1 MSNVQILK
9 NVLALEAK
17 SIEIAASRLR
27 EEDVS
32 LAGELFSDLIENGG
46 HLVFCGVGKSGHIGT
61 KLASTF
67 TSLGLKSFF
76 LHPTEALHGDLGRL
90 SERDAIVF
98 LSKSGTT
105 EEILKII
112 PYLPMNVTRVIG
124 LLGAIGSEIGKNCG
138 IFFDCSVEKEACINN
153 QAPTTSSTVA
163 IAMGDALAVYFEN
176 IVNLSK
182 EGFAKNHPGGF
193 LGKSLSMK
201 VQDLLCKASE
211 CSIVTSD
218 KTLKDVVL
226 EMTNKPLGACA
237 VIDADKFTG
246 LIVEGDIRRSLSE
259 YHGHLDTSVTDILN
273 AKPISVTRDT
283 LAFDALKLMEER
295 ENPIA
300 VLPVV
305 EKGKFF
311 GFLRLHDLL
320 KAGLS
325 SSKS

>member
-1 MSNVQILK
+1 MSKVDILK
-9 NVLALEAK
+9 NVLELEAK
-17 SIEIAASRLR
+17 SIELAASRL
-27 EEDVS
+27 EDSSVEIIES
-32 LAGELFSDLIENGG
+32 LFNNLLSSGG
-46 HLVFCGVGKSGHIGT
+46 DLVFCGVGKSGLIGM

-67 TSLGLKSFF
+67 SSLGLRSFF

-90 SERDAIVF
+90 TAKDAIVF

-112 PYLPMNVTRVIG
+112 PFLPMQKSNIVG
-124 LLGAIGSEIGKNCG
+124 LLGAKKSDIGDHCG
-138 IFFDCSVEKEACINN
+138 VVFDCSVEKEACINN

-163 IAMGDALAVYFEN
+163 LAMGDALAVYFEN
-176 IVNLSK
+176 LVDLSK

-193 LGKSLSMK
+193 LGKSLRMK
-201 VQDLLCKASE
+201 VEDLMWKVGDCAVVS
-211 CSIVTSD
+211 SD
-218 KTLKDVVL
+218 EGLKDVIL
-226 EMTNKPLGACA
+226 KMTNKPLGACA
-237 VIDADKFTG
+237 VIDNDKFSG

-259 YHGHLDTSVTDILN
+259 DGADLSMSVESLLN
-273 AKPISVTRDT
+273 KNPIAITTTT

-295 ENPIA
+295 KNPIT
-300 VLPVV
+300 VLPVLNDD
-305 EKGKFF
+305 KFL